1 MEQFDQLLTCCVC
14 LDRYRTPKMLPC
26 QHNYCLEP
34 CMEGLVD
41 YVKRQVKCPECR
53 AEHRIPYNGIEG
65 FPTNVTLQR
74 FLELHAD
81 ITGELPDPNADQI
94 MSRCAVCSEKA
105 YVNLC
110 AHCDKK
116 VCDTCK
122 AAHCDILKREIS
134 RINNQVKRGLHRIEE
149 AMSEVERN
157 QSQLKS
163 NADTVIGEID
173 EINRRLTMA
182 LKERTD
188 YLKTSV
194 EKYVSTEMKSLK
206 DLKDNLD
213 LEITNITSN
222 ADLMEKNLD
231 DGTTWDDVELMD
243 CKDIFIK
250 MMDWIRNYDT
260 SNEEYN
266 RKIRFTCHDTVNDM
280 ARRILEIGDLKMQ
293 ENKGKDGDDYE
304 SRSSGLS
311 RSKSDH
317 RLVSEFRR
325 NEESSPPMRR
335 RAFGESRYNRDA
347 NKSRT
352 NLNRYGGD
360 DDNEEP
366 AGRSRYRSRFLR
378 GGDDDDDNDRRNS
391 KHIDEDP
398 MTKKERN
405 KVIDTEDCSRGPL
418 SGCIRLAD
426 SGRVIQRLKEREMEL
441 AKPKKATPPPAPK
454 PAAPKPVVTPSRPA
468 PKQDDDEIDRIKQEN
483 KAKEAASSSTTTTTA
498 ASATPTASS
507 TTTSTVSST
516 PTTTTTAPVPARRTS
531 LQQQPTAAV
540 EPTPVRPARNTSAA
554 SAAPEP
560 AHSSQTS

>member
-1 MEQFDQLLTCCVC
+1 
-14 LDRYRTPKMLPC
+14 MLPC

-53 AEHRIPYNGIEG
+53 AEHRVPYNGIQG

-81 ITGELPDPNADQI
+81 ITGELPDPNADAI
-94 MSRCAVCSEKA
+94 MSRCGVCSEKA
-105 YVNLC
+105 YVNPC
-110 AHCDKK
+110 GHCDKK

-122 AAHCDILKREIS
+122 DAHCDIMKREIS
-134 RINNQVKRGLHRIEE
+134 RINNQVRRGMHRIEE
-149 AMSEVERN
+149 ALSEVEKN
-157 QSQLKS
+157 QTLLRT
-163 NADTVIGEID
+163 NADQVVKEID
-173 EINRRLTMA
+173 EINRRLTLA

-188 YLKTSV
+188 YLKSSV
-194 EKYVSTEMKSLK
+194 EKYVSNEMKSLK

-231 DGTTWDDVELMD
+231 DGTKWDDTELMD

-260 SNEEYN
+260 SNEEYT
-266 RKIRFTCHDTVNDM
+266 RRIRFTCHDGINDI
-280 ARRILEIGDLKMQ
+280 AKRILEIGDLKMQ
-293 ENKGKDGDDYE
+293 DSSKKDTDDFE

-325 NEESSPPMRR
+325 NEESSPPRR

-360 DDNEEP
+360 EEDEEP

-378 GGDDDDDNDRRNS
+378 GNDDDDDSDRRNS
-391 KHIDEDP
+391 KHMEEDP

-426 SGRVIQRLKEREMEL
+426 SSRVIQRLK
-441 AKPKKATPPPAPK
+441 
-454 PAAPKPVVTPSRPA
+454 
-468 PKQDDDEIDRIKQEN
+468 
-483 KAKEAASSSTTTTTA
+483 
-498 ASATPTASS
+498 SAGRSY
-507 TTTSTVSST
+507 
-516 PTTTTTAPVPARRTS
+516 S
-531 LQQQPTAAV
+531 LPRKMHT
-540 EPTPVRPARNTSAA
+540 
-554 SAAPEP
+554 
-560 AHSSQTS
+560 

>member
-1 MEQFDQLLTCCVC
+1 
-14 LDRYRTPKMLPC
+14 
-26 QHNYCLEP
+26 
-34 CMEGLVD
+34 
-41 YVKRQVKCPECR
+41 
-53 AEHRIPYNGIEG
+53 
-65 FPTNVTLQR
+65 
-74 FLELHAD
+74 
-81 ITGELPDPNADQI
+81 

-122 AAHCDILKREIS
+122 DAHCDIMKREIS

-149 AMSEVERN
+149 AMLEVERN
-157 QSQLKS
+157 QTQLKS
-163 NADTVIGEID
+163 NADQVVTEIE
-173 EINRRLTMA
+173 EINRRLTLA

-194 EKYVSTEMKSLK
+194 EKYVTNEMKSLK

-231 DGTTWDDVELMD
+231 DGTKWDDVELMD

-266 RKIRFTCHDTVNDM
+266 RKIRFTCHDTVNDL
-280 ARRILEIGDLKMQ
+280 AKRILEIGDLKMQ
-293 ENKGKDGDDYE
+293 ENKGKDTEEFE
-304 SRSSGLS
+304 SRSIGGLS

-325 NEESSPPMRR
+325 QEESSPPVRR

-360 DDNEEP
+360 DEDEEP
-366 AGRSRYRSRFLR
+366 TGRSRYRSRFLR
-378 GGDDDDDNDRRNS
+378 GIVNQIINS
-391 KHIDEDP
+391 FMK
-398 MTKKERN
+398 
-405 KVIDTEDCSRGPL
+405 
-418 SGCIRLAD
+418 
-426 SGRVIQRLKEREMEL
+426 
-441 AKPKKATPPPAPK
+441 
-454 PAAPKPVVTPSRPA
+454 
-468 PKQDDDEIDRIKQEN
+468 
-483 KAKEAASSSTTTTTA
+483 
-498 ASATPTASS
+498 
-507 TTTSTVSST
+507 
-516 PTTTTTAPVPARRTS
+516 
-531 LQQQPTAAV
+531 
-540 EPTPVRPARNTSAA
+540 
-554 SAAPEP
+554 
-560 AHSSQTS
+560 

>member
-1 MEQFDQLLTCCVC
+1 MSDKEPHFCSLL
-14 LDRYRTPKMLPC
+14 
-26 QHNYCLEP
+26 
-34 CMEGLVD
+34 
-41 YVKRQVKCPECR
+41 
-53 AEHRIPYNGIEG
+53 
-65 FPTNVTLQR
+65 
-74 FLELHAD
+74 
-81 ITGELPDPNADQI
+81 GELPDPNADAI
-94 MSRCAVCSEKA
+94 MSRCGVCSEKA
-105 YVNLC
+105 YVNPC

-122 AAHCDILKREIS
+122 DAHCDIMKREIS
-134 RINNQVKRGLHRIEE
+134 RVNNQVRRGMHRIEE
-149 AMSEVERN
+149 ALSEVEKN
-157 QSQLKS
+157 QTLLRT
-163 NADTVIGEID
+163 NADQVVKEID
-173 EINRRLTMA
+173 EINRRLTLA

-188 YLKTSV
+188 YLKSSV
-194 EKYVSTEMKSLK
+194 EKYVSNEMKSLK

-231 DGTTWDDVELMD
+231 DGTKWDDTELMD

-260 SNEEYN
+260 SNEEYT
-266 RKIRFTCHDTVNDM
+266 RRIRFTCHDGINDI
-280 ARRILEIGDLKMQ
+280 AKRILEIGDLKMQ
-293 ENKGKDGDDYE
+293 DSSKKDSDDFE

-325 NEESSPPMRR
+325 NEESSPPRR

-360 DDNEEP
+360 DEDEEP

-378 GGDDDDDNDRRNS
+378 GEISTPAQHNCSFNACINSGNDDDDDSDRRNS
-391 KHIDEDP
+391 KHMEEDP

-426 SGRVIQRLKEREMEL
+426 SSRVIQRLK
-441 AKPKKATPPPAPK
+441 
-454 PAAPKPVVTPSRPA
+454 
-468 PKQDDDEIDRIKQEN
+468 
-483 KAKEAASSSTTTTTA
+483 
-498 ASATPTASS
+498 
-507 TTTSTVSST
+507 VS
-516 PTTTTTAPVPARRTS
+516 
-531 LQQQPTAAV
+531 
-540 EPTPVRPARNTSAA
+540 
-554 SAAPEP
+554 
-560 AHSSQTS
+560 

>member
-1 MEQFDQLLTCCVC
+1 
-14 LDRYRTPKMLPC
+14 
-26 QHNYCLEP
+26 
-34 CMEGLVD
+34 MEGLVD

-53 AEHRIPYNGIEG
+53 AEHRVPYNGIQG

-81 ITGELPDPNADQI
+81 ITGELPDPNADAI
-94 MSRCAVCSEKA
+94 MSRCGVCSEKA
-105 YVNLC
+105 YVNPC
-110 AHCDKK
+110 GHCDKK

-122 AAHCDILKREIS
+122 DAHCDIMKREIS
-134 RINNQVKRGLHRIEE
+134 RINNQVRRGMHRIEE
-149 AMSEVERN
+149 ALSEVEKN
-157 QSQLKS
+157 QTLLKT
-163 NADTVIGEID
+163 NADQVVKEID
-173 EINRRLTMA
+173 EINRRLTLA

-188 YLKTSV
+188 YLKSAV
-194 EKYVSTEMKSLK
+194 EKYVSNEMKSLK

-231 DGTTWDDVELMD
+231 DGTKWDDTELMD

-260 SNEEYN
+260 SNEEYT
-266 RKIRFTCHDTVNDM
+266 RRIRFTCHDGINDI
-280 ARRILEIGDLKMQ
+280 AKRILEIGDLKMQ
-293 ENKGKDGDDYE
+293 DSSKKDSDDFE

-325 NEESSPPMRR
+325 NEESSPPRR

-360 DDNEEP
+360 DEDEEP

-378 GGDDDDDNDRRNS
+378 GNDEDDESDRRNS
-391 KHIDEDP
+391 KHMEEDP

-426 SGRVIQRLKEREMEL
+426 SSRVIQRLK
-441 AKPKKATPPPAPK
+441 
-454 PAAPKPVVTPSRPA
+454 
-468 PKQDDDEIDRIKQEN
+468 
-483 KAKEAASSSTTTTTA
+483 
-498 ASATPTASS
+498 SAGRSY
-507 TTTSTVSST
+507 
-516 PTTTTTAPVPARRTS
+516 S
-531 LQQQPTAAV
+531 LPRKMHT
-540 EPTPVRPARNTSAA
+540 
-554 SAAPEP
+554 
-560 AHSSQTS
+560 

>member
-1 MEQFDQLLTCCVC
+1 
-14 LDRYRTPKMLPC
+14 
-26 QHNYCLEP
+26 
-34 CMEGLVD
+34 MEGLVD

-53 AEHRIPYNGIEG
+53 AEHRVPYNGIQG

-81 ITGELPDPNADQI
+81 ITGELPDPNADAI
-94 MSRCAVCSEKA
+94 MSRCGVCSEKA
-105 YVNLC
+105 YVNPC
-110 AHCDKK
+110 GHCDKK

-122 AAHCDILKREIS
+122 DAHCDIMKREIS
-134 RINNQVKRGLHRIEE
+134 RINNQVRRGMHRIEE
-149 AMSEVERN
+149 ALSEVEKN
-157 QSQLKS
+157 QTLLKS
-163 NADTVIGEID
+163 NADQVVKEID
-173 EINRRLTMA
+173 EINRRLTLA

-188 YLKTSV
+188 YLKSAV
-194 EKYVSTEMKSLK
+194 EKYVSNEMKSLK

-231 DGTTWDDVELMD
+231 DGTKWDDTELMD

-260 SNEEYN
+260 SNEEYT
-266 RKIRFTCHDTVNDM
+266 RRIRFTCHDGINDL
-280 ARRILEIGDLKMQ
+280 AKRILEIGDLKMQ
-293 ENKGKDGDDYE
+293 DSSKKDSDDFE

-325 NEESSPPMRR
+325 NEESSPPRR

-352 NLNRYGGD
+352 NLNRYGGEEED
-360 DDNEEP
+360 EEP

-378 GGDDDDDNDRRNS
+378 GNDDDDDSDRRNS
-391 KHIDEDP
+391 RHMEEDP

-426 SGRVIQRLKEREMEL
+426 SSRVIQRLK
-441 AKPKKATPPPAPK
+441 
-454 PAAPKPVVTPSRPA
+454 
-468 PKQDDDEIDRIKQEN
+468 
-483 KAKEAASSSTTTTTA
+483 
-498 ASATPTASS
+498 SAGRSY
-507 TTTSTVSST
+507 
-516 PTTTTTAPVPARRTS
+516 S
-531 LQQQPTAAV
+531 LP
-540 EPTPVRPARNTSAA
+540 RKMNI
-554 SAAPEP
+554 
-560 AHSSQTS
+560 

>member
-1 MEQFDQLLTCCVC
+1 M
-14 LDRYRTPKMLPC
+14 
-26 QHNYCLEP
+26 
-34 CMEGLVD
+34 
-41 YVKRQVKCPECR
+41 
-53 AEHRIPYNGIEG
+53 
-65 FPTNVTLQR
+65 
-74 FLELHAD
+74 
-81 ITGELPDPNADQI
+81 
-94 MSRCAVCSEKA
+94 
-105 YVNLC
+105 
-110 AHCDKK
+110 
-116 VCDTCK
+116 
-122 AAHCDILKREIS
+122 
-134 RINNQVKRGLHRIEE
+134 
-149 AMSEVERN
+149 
-157 QSQLKS
+157 
-163 NADTVIGEID
+163 
-173 EINRRLTMA
+173 
-182 LKERTD
+182 
-188 YLKTSV
+188 V

-293 ENKGKDGDDYE
+293 ENKGKDADDYE

-378 GGDDDDDNDRRNS
+378 GGDDDDDDRRNS
-391 KHIDEDP
+391 KNIEEDP

-426 SGRVIQRLKEREMEL
+426 SGRVIQRLK
-441 AKPKKATPPPAPK
+441 
-454 PAAPKPVVTPSRPA
+454 
-468 PKQDDDEIDRIKQEN
+468 
-483 KAKEAASSSTTTTTA
+483 
-498 ASATPTASS
+498 SAGRSY
-507 TTTSTVSST
+507 
-516 PTTTTTAPVPARRTS
+516 S
-531 LQQQPTAAV
+531 LP
-540 EPTPVRPARNTSAA
+540 RKMNI
-554 SAAPEP
+554 
-560 AHSSQTS
+560 